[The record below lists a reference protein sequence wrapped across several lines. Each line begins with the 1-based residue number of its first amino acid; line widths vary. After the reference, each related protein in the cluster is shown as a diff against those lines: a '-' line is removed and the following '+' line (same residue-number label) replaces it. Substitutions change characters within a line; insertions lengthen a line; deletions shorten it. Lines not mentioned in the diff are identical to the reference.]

1 MAKEL
6 AGINLKMIMCLRL
19 PRWND
24 VLLAI
29 YKTRKENR
37 YCERLNRNLKASRT
51 HIRQIVKLLAQ
62 HNLIEIIETKKIKRL
77 AITERGRKVI
87 VAILQIRSELS
98 RL

>member
-6 AGINLKMIMCLRL
+6 AEINLKLIKRLRL

-29 YKTRKENR
+29 YQDIKENR

-62 HNLIEIIETKKIKRL
+62 HNLIEIIETRKIKRL
-77 AITERGRKVI
+77 AITERGRRVI
-87 VAILQIRSELS
+87 VAILQIRSEL
-98 RL
+98 